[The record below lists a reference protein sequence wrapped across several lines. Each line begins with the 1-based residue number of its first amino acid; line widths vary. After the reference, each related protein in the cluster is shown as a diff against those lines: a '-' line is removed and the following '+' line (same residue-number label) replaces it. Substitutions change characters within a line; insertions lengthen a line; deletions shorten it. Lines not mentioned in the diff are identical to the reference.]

1 MSASSP
7 PPTSATL
14 SPLIRVVVT
23 CSTMLATVLQGVDA
37 TIANVALPYMQGSM
51 SVSQEQIDWVLTSY
65 IVTAAIMTTPTS
77 FLVARFGR
85 TRLFIGIVVGFT
97 LASVLCGMAQTL
109 GEVVCFRILQGM
121 CGASLV
127 PLSQVVLMDIYPP
140 EKRGSAMSIW
150 TMGVMIGPI
159 LGPTLGG
166 FLTAHYSWR
175 AVFYVNVPFGILAA
189 TGLLFCPPELS
200 PRRSFRLDWVGF
212 IGLSMAIGMFQTV
225 LDRGETLDW
234 FSSKEIIIETFLAG
248 IGFYIFIVQF
258 LFAPKPFLSPQL
270 FKDLNFLIGMVL
282 IFVVGA
288 TVYATLALLAPY
300 IQDLMNYPVSTAG
313 LVLAPRGFGSMLAAF
328 FCGRLLTRGLSP
340 RIMVAAGF
348 VFAAYSEYRMVYWT
362 PDISVADFISTGF
375 IQGMGVIMITVPIA
389 TIAFLTLP
397 IELRTEATSVFS
409 LLRNLGSAIGISVTS
424 ALLEVSTQVNHAD
437 ISSAVTPFN
446 RALASGAPLQYWNPL
461 RPEGVAAL
469 DSVINRQGIIIA
481 YSNDFKLLF
490 LLTAL
495 TLPLVLLIRTPAKQA

>member
-7 PPTSATL
+7 PPTSVTL

-23 CSTMLATVLQGVDA
+23 CSTMLATVLQGLDA

-51 SVSQEQIDWVLTSY
+51 SASQEQIDWVLTSY
-65 IVTAAIMTTPTS
+65 IVTAAIMTTPTG
-77 FLVARFGR
+77 FLAARFGR

-97 LASVLCGMAQTL
+97 LASVLCGMAQSL
-109 GEVVCFRILQGM
+109 GEMVCFRILQGM

-175 AVFYVNVPFGILAA
+175 C
-189 TGLLFCPPELS
+189 GLLRQRALRHSGGHRPAVLPTGDCPAAD
-200 PRRSFRLDWVGF
+200 FKLDWIGF
-212 IGLSMAIGMFQTV
+212 IALSVAIGMFQTV

-234 FSSKEIIIETFLAG
+234 FSSKEIIVETFLAG

-258 LFAPKPFLSPQL
+258 LFASKPFLSPQL

-362 PDISVADFISTGF
+362 PDISVAAFISTGF

-389 TIAFLTLP
+389 TIAFMTLP
-397 IELRTEATSVFS
+397 IDLRTEATSVFS

-461 RPEGVAAL
+461 RPESVAAL

-490 LLTAL
+490 LMTAL
-495 TLPLVLLIRTPAKQA
+495 TLPLVLLIRAPAKQA